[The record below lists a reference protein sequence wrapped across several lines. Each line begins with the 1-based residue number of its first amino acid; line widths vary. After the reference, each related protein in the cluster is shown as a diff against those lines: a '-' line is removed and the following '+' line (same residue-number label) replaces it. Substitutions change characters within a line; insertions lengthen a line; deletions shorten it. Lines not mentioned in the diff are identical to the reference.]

1 MKNLAKCTPSEFIEQ
16 TVRIKDSAKKWIDA
30 IDIINIRQHKPI
42 YKMVPANAS
51 TEERQAIIN
60 ENAAM
65 KRKQAYNNLS
75 DLLDNMLVKHPTET
89 LEVLA
94 LSCFV
99 EPKDVNNHLMEEYMD
114 CIMDMLESK
123 AVMRFL
129 KVLAQ
134 VQTQE
139 TST

>member
-51 TEERQAIIN
+51 AEERQAIIN

-123 AVMRFL
+123 AVMRFFKL
-129 KVLAQ
+129 LAQ